1 MNSML
6 DQIIKNNEELTR
18 IANDMHQQAVRIH
31 EEMNRQAQHNA
42 ELDRQIQE
50 HLQASRMALGMF

>member
-1 MNSML
+1 MNSVL
-6 DQIIKNNEELTR
+6 DEIIRNNEEMNR

-31 EEMNRQAQHNA
+31 EETARQAQHNA

>member
-1 MNSML
+1 MK
-6 DQIIKNNEELTR
+6 QILRNNEEMNR
-18 IANDMHQQAVRIH
+18 IANDMHREACRIN

>member
-1 MNSML
+1 MNSVL
-6 DQIIKNNEELTR
+6 EQILRNNQEMER
-18 IANDMHQQAVRIH
+18 IANDMHREACRIH
-31 EEMNRQAQHNA
+31 EEMNRQSQHNA